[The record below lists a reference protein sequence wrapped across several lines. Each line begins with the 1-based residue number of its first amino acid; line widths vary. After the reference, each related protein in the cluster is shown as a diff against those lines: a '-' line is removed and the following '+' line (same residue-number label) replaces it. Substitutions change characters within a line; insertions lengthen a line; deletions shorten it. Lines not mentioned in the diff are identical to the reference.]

1 MSKKATAPSWVRIIR
16 EPLTQFELAQTAR
29 TDHAINTPQA
39 AYDVF
44 RERAEV
50 GLVESFYVATLNSKN
65 KLISLQEVS
74 RGSLNA
80 SIVEPREV
88 FRLAILDGAASVIVA
103 HNHPSGDPAP
113 SSEDIAV
120 TRRLVKAGEL
130 IGISVHDHIIVG
142 HPSPERQAFASLRE
156 LGLM

>member
-29 TDHAINTPQA
+29 TDHAITTPQA

-50 GLVESFYVATLNSKN
+50 GLVEAFYVATLNTKN

-88 FRLAILDGAASVIVA
+88 VPPR
-103 HNHPSGDPAP
+103 DPRR
-113 SSEDIAV
+113 
-120 TRRLVKAGEL
+120 RRL
-130 IGISVHDHIIVG
+130 G
-142 HPSPERQAFASLRE
+142 HPGAQSPQRRPDAQQRGCCGHPA
-156 LGLM
+156 LGQGRRADWHQRA